1 MTVRFAG
8 ELATQETMK
17 ETRSRMRIPVLSA
30 FAMIAFAA
38 NSVIA
43 RLALINHGADP
54 GTFTLIRLLSGA
66 LVLVLIVRFS
76 SKDHAQNWR
85 GVGSWTSAALLL
97 SYATTFSYAYV
108 TLGAATGALVLF
120 GVVQT
125 VMFSAALRSGERL
138 GIGGVTGL
146 VLALTGLIILVG
158 PGLSR
163 PDPLGALLMVVAG
176 VSWAGYTLRGRG
188 VARPVRVTAGNF
200 LRSSPLALALWLAL
214 AIFHGHSLH
223 LTFKGLLLALL
234 SGAVTSG
241 LGYALWYTV
250 LPSLT
255 RSQSGII
262 QLAPAPLATVGAL
275 LLLSEPISTK
285 LILASFLVLGG
296 VLIGVLR
303 RRTETST

>member
-1 MTVRFAG
+1 MGDAA
-8 ELATQETMK
+8 EQEIMKATP
-17 ETRSRMRIPVLSA
+17 SRMRVPILSA
-30 FAMIAFAA
+30 LAMVAFAA

-43 RLALINHGADP
+43 RLALINHGVDP
-54 GTFTLIRLLSGA
+54 GTFTIIRLLSGA
-66 LVLVLIVRFS
+66 LVLVFIVRFS
-76 SKDHAQNWR
+76 STDHAHSWS

-125 VMFSAALRSGERL
+125 VMFSAALKSGERL

-146 VLALTGLIILVG
+146 VLALAGLIILVG

-163 PDPLGALLMVVAG
+163 PDPLGTLLMTIAG
-176 VSWAGYTLRGRG
+176 VSWGGYTLRGRG
-188 VARPVRVTAGNF
+188 VARPVRITAGNF
-200 LRSSPLALALWLAL
+200 LRSAPLALALWLSL
-214 AIFHGHSLH
+214 VIFHGHSLH
-223 LTFKGLLLALL
+223 LTPKGLLLALI
-234 SGAVTSG
+234 SGAVTSA

-255 RSQSGII
+255 RALSGII

-275 LLLSEPISTK
+275 LLLSEPISSK

-296 VLIGVLR
+296 VFIGVLR
-303 RRTETST
+303 RRTEANK